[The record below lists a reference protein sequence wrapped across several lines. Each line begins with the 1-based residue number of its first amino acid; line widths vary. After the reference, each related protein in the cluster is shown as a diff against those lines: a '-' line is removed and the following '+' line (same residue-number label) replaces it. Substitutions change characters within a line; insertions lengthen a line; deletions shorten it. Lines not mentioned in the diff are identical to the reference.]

1 MKKEKKTKEPFLW
14 PVPQKVKWTEGVNV
28 VPANFSVAGAFTKN
42 AAFFSIW
49 QRFWQSFHNDGREH
63 ATWKDERSA
72 WLRVERVSALP
83 NEGYRLQIQ
92 RGGVSLQ
99 AADVRGAIHGLLT
112 LRQFF
117 RNRTLPSNAAEYTSL
132 QRPELAC
139 CIIEDWPDYAVRG
152 FMLDISRGK
161 VPDFRGMLVIASALR
176 ELKCNHL
183 QLYTEHTFAFT
194 GHEKVWQESSANT
207 AQDILTFQEW
217 FEGVGIE
224 LSANF
229 NSFGHFERWLKH
241 PEYKHL
247 AECPNGFEHPIKGKV
262 PHGTTLRPNAAS
274 LKFLDKLWAEYLPL
288 FKSRRFNLGGDEP
301 WELGQGW
308 SKPLGKK
315 YGKHRVYLDFLKKLH
330 QLAKKHGKEM
340 LFWGDILLESPEL
353 VKEVPKDATAL
364 LWGYEADHPFAEQC
378 AKLAKAKR
386 KFWVCPGTSAWN
398 TFTGRTDNML
408 ANIESAVK
416 HGLANGAEGF
426 LLTSWGDG
434 GNHQPW
440 PIMYPGLIYAAGMA
454 WNAKGTKRADLARAV
469 NQVVFE
475 GRGLVLAKALMAA
488 GKIEAPLNE
497 GLRNATRLHRWFFA
511 STKEIE
517 NEANKFS
524 LTTLTTVGNRLCEL
538 SLRVGKEAREP
549 WENYYCREELKL
561 GLDMA
566 AWAARR
572 AQLIC
577 ARESTR
583 RLKAELKKLIKRF
596 EQLWLLHA
604 RPGGLPEAVARMRAV
619 EKEL

>member
-1 MKKEKKTKEPFLW
+1 MKRGKKREEPFLW
-14 PVPQKVKWTEGVNV
+14 PVPQKAKWDGDYVNLPKEFSTACDFSEMYGRPVISAGWSDEDWFWKELEDSPWFGPSLREG
-28 VPANFSVAGAFTKN
+28 PK
-42 AAFFSIW
+42 
-49 QRFWQSFHNDGREH
+49 
-63 ATWKDERSA
+63 SA
-72 WLRVERVSALP
+72 WFRILL
-83 NEGYRLQIQ
+83 N
-92 RGGVSLQ
+92 
-99 AADVRGAIHGLLT
+99 LT
-112 LRQFF
+112 LPKDAYVLRIQK
-117 RNRTLPSNAAEYTSL
+117 TGI
-132 QRPELAC
+132 
-139 CIIEDWPDYAVRG
+139 IIEAPNAQGAKYALNTLLKIFKQCRWWLPCGVIKDWPDIPIRG
-152 FMLDISRGK
+152 FLLDISRGK
-161 VPDFRGMLVIASALR
+161 VLEHDAEIKLLQIMTKLQI
-176 ELKCNHL
+176 NHF
-183 QLYTEHTFAFT
+183 QLYTEHTFAFRNHKT
-194 GHEKVWQESSANT
+194 VWRNSSPFTVEGLNDLQLWCESR
-207 AQDILTFQEW
+207 
-217 FEGVGIE
+217 GIE

-247 AECPNGFEHPIKGKV
+247 AECPEGFEHPIKGKV

-274 LKFLDKLWAEYLPL
+274 LKFLDRLWAEYLPL
-288 FKSRRFNLGGDEP
+288 FKSKRFNLGGDEP
-301 WELGQGW
+301 WELGLGW
-308 SKPLGKK
+308 SKSLVKK

-330 QLAKKHGKEM
+330 QLAQKHGKEM

-386 KFWVCPGTSAWN
+386 RFWVCPGTSAWN

-408 ANIESAVK
+408 ANIESAAK
-416 HGLANGAEGF
+416 HGLRNGAEGL

-440 PIMYPGLIYAAGMA
+440 PLMYPGLVYAAGMA

-475 GRGLVLAKALMAA
+475 GKGMALAKALIAA
-488 GKIEAPLNE
+488 GRIEAPLNE

-511 STKEIE
+511 RTKEIRQE
-517 NEANKFS
+517 VPKFS
-524 LTTLTTVGNRLCEL
+524 PKTLATVAAK
-538 SLRVGKEAREP
+538 LRKLARRVAKKTREP
-549 WENYYCREELKL
+549 WENYYCRHELLL

-566 AWAARR
+566 TWAARR
-572 AQLIC
+572 AQLIHQGK
-577 ARESTR
+577 STR
-583 RLKAELKKLIKRF
+583 GLKAELKKLIKRF